1 MSIDEARDLLRNRG
15 RSTCTCKYGTIE
27 RMIEEAIL
35 LRDGDKKNPT
45 Q

>member
-27 RMIEEAIL
+27 RMIEEAIR
-35 LRDGDKKNPT
+35 LRDPEEVK
-45 Q
+45 

>member
-27 RMIEEAIL
+27 RMIEEAMR
-35 LRDGDKKNPT
+35 LRDLEEVK
-45 Q
+45 